1 MAATENPKQL
11 VVDVVAGDSAASDT
25 AVLVKTKSLRVMRLA
40 VPAGKQLD
48 THKAPGEV
56 TLYCVKGRVALFV
69 EGVPHELA
77 VGQMAHLPPAVP
89 HAVRGKED
97 AVLLLSIVTP
107 GEGQLPLADA
117 VQEASEESFP
127 ASDAP
132 SHTPI
137 TRP

>member
-1 MAATENPKQL
+1 MAAVSFKPGE
-11 VVDVVAGDSAASDT
+11 VVDLATSGTGHAT
-25 AVLVKTKSLRVMRLA
+25 TLVKTPHVHVIRLS

-56 TLYCVKGRVALFV
+56 TLLGVQGKVTLFV
-69 EGVPHELA
+69 EGQPRTLA
-77 VGQMAHLPPAVP
+77 AGQFVYLPPGMP
-89 HAVRGKED
+89 HAVRGEED
-97 AVLLLSIVTP
+97 SLVLLSIVTSSD
-107 GEGQLPLADA
+107 QSDAAKDA

-132 SHTPI
+132 SHTPV